1 MPVIFTKGDIF
12 QDHELTA
19 FAHGV
24 SCAGAM
30 DAGIALAFKKRWP
43 AMFEDYRARC
53 ADKRVHLGD
62 VLVWSDDKATVYSLA
77 IQEHW
82 KQKASLAALKRAA
95 VKMVQLAELAG
106 VERIGVPRIGTGM
119 GGLDWPRAKSVLTEA
134 GGSSKVGLVIFEQF
148 VRSKAP
154 SEG

>member
-1 MPVIFTKGDIF
+1 MPVMFTKGDLF
-12 QDHELTA
+12 HDHELRA

-30 DAGIALAFKKRWP
+30 DSGVALAFKKRWP

-62 VLVWSDDKATVYSLA
+62 VVVWSDEQATVYSLA

-95 VKMVQLAELAG
+95 VKMVELAEIAG

-119 GGLDWPRAKSVLTEA
+119 GGLDWQRAKSVLTDA
-134 GGSSKVGLVIFEQF
+134 GSKSKVGLIVFEQF
-148 VRSKAP
+148 VRSKAA
-154 SEG
+154 SES